1 MMRQFLNRVIKAL
14 LVVMVVFVAL
24 LWYAGFFDTVYIAQ
38 TESGPFEAIVT
49 TTGYFDDPVEA
60 RNMLFKRLLDKDIMS
75 ERAVAITPMPFNE
88 NLITKTGWLLTPAEA
103 RAALDLTPPYEMI
116 TIPGKER
123 IVSDFAYNNSFSI
136 MAGAYIVYKRLQD
149 YCEEKGYEAGT
160 MYEVYD
166 DKQQRIFYHLNIQ
179 DNKNSD
185 E

>member
-1 MMRQFLNRVIKAL
+1 M
-14 LVVMVVFVAL
+14 
-24 LWYAGFFDTVYIAQ
+24 YIAE

-116 TIPGKER
+116 TIPGKEGSLLILPTITR
-123 IVSDFAYNNSFSI
+123 SA
-136 MAGAYIVYKRLQD
+136 L
-149 YCEEKGYEAGT
+149 
-160 MYEVYD
+160 
-166 DKQQRIFYHLNIQ
+166 
-179 DNKNSD
+179 
-185 E
+185 